1 MNQAEVKA
9 DTVLHPRCIYQM
21 YIPGILITVLFLS
34 KLLLITYEIGPSC
47 NKETEKKSS
56 YSSQQSS
63 SSTSPG
69 RFVPSEF
76 SGESA
81 ISSLALIH
89 SPSLP
94 LEEHGI
100 KESPWEFWCGVIQ
113 WGLSGLSSHYPNTQH
128 LERQTSEIQKHPIP
142 PAQAAIHF
150 FLQDIINF

>member
-34 KLLLITYEIGPSC
+34 KLLLITYEIGLSC

-100 KESPWEFWCGVIQ
+100 KRIPMGILVWCHPMRSLRSLFP
-113 WGLSGLSSHYPNTQH
+113 LSKYSAFGETDIRDTETSYSTCPSCYPLFLTRHY
-128 LERQTSEIQKHPIP
+128 
-142 PAQAAIHF
+142 
-150 FLQDIINF
+150 